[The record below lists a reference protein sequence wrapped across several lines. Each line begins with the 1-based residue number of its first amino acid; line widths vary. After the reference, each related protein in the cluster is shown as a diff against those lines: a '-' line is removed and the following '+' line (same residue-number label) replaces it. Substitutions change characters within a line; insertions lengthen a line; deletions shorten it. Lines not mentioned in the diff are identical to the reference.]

1 MEPSKIFGQT
11 ENLTRRSPPKI
22 TWKHSWSSDET
33 KNALTNSAFRALP
46 TEVML
51 HIFKFLNVYD
61 LGKVSLV
68 CRSFKMIA
76 DQDDIWKLKCNC
88 KSTHF
93 VFFLSLFNYIII
105 MI

>member
-11 ENLTRRSPPKI
+11 ENLTRRSPPEI
-22 TWKHSWSSDET
+22 TWKHSWSTDET

-61 LGKVSLV
+61 LGNVSLV

-76 DQDDIWKLKCNC
+76 DQDDIWKLKSKC